1 MKKCVFCRKTK
12 GGKRI
17 TLINAKFIHEDC
29 HNFLEYRPEAIS
41 NQMMYLYQKRD
52 SIINKIFSIFNS
64 DGENSPINIEHKLV
78 SLNHESQKIQ
88 NLKYKIYSYWP
99 EYPPDWD
106 DRRREVIEK
115 AEEKCEECG
124 QPEEYMGLHVHHIK
138 FRGRGGS
145 HKISNL
151 IALCEYCHEK
161 KHGGRSFNYNKKSY
175 RPSAYPERIKT
186 INNAIKRKKNLVFN
200 YYKIEQKKWMKRK
213 VNPNKLTKEIWID
226 GKTKFV
232 LDKLYLVGHCYLRD
246 DRRTF
251 RLDRMK
257 GLKIS
262 K

>member
-1 MKKCVFCRKTK
+1 M
-12 GGKRI
+12 
-17 TLINAKFIHEDC
+17 
-29 HNFLEYRPEAIS
+29 
-41 NQMMYLYQKRD
+41 
-52 SIINKIFSIFNS
+52 
-64 DGENSPINIEHKLV
+64 
-78 SLNHESQKIQ
+78 
-88 NLKYKIYSYWP
+88 
-99 EYPPDWD
+99 
-106 DRRREVIEK
+106 
-115 AEEKCEECG
+115 
-124 QPEEYMGLHVHHIK
+124 
-138 FRGRGGS
+138 
-145 HKISNL
+145 
-151 IALCEYCHEK
+151 CEYCHEK
-161 KHGGRSFNYNKKSY
+161 KHGGKSFDYNKTSY